1 MAGKRTIKQQLFN
14 AVDSRF
20 KAGKGRSKHQDRK
33 NGDSKHD
40 IVYSHSEMERLKD
53 VAGNFSKF
61 IKEKHPEIW
70 RSQLSRM
77 PVEIVNEYLDT
88 KTDCTQNTINSY
100 IDSIK
105 KIFRCAGATYKT
117 GDFSEMQYI
126 SKPISER
133 AEEATL
139 RDMALGRDLHDEIL
153 KKLTPGTGGY
163 KGNLLNGILGTRSK
177 ETVHIR
183 AKDID
188 LKKGTVYIHKGKGG
202 KTRTLKLSKKQI
214 ELIKVKI
221 FDKEDFKPN
230 QMICGCGEDG
240 IQKALTRALERV
252 DKERGTNFAEQLK
265 DKKTNQHAGRKMV
278 ATEQYNKNVNNGKYQ
293 LIYRK
298 LIKEHREGKINLSGL
313 NKYEIGARAKY
324 ILENYEHKYI
334 NKIELLEIEDR
345 AWSKVSVFLGHGE
358 NRPELKK
365 VYVITDNT
373 KILSFT

>member
-117 GDFSEMQYI
+117 GDFSEM
-126 SKPISER
+126 
-133 AEEATL
+133 
-139 RDMALGRDLHDEIL
+139 
-153 KKLTPGTGGY
+153 
-163 KGNLLNGILGTRSK
+163 
-177 ETVHIR
+177 
-183 AKDID
+183 
-188 LKKGTVYIHKGKGG
+188 
-202 KTRTLKLSKKQI
+202 
-214 ELIKVKI
+214 
-221 FDKEDFKPN
+221 
-230 QMICGCGEDG
+230 
-240 IQKALTRALERV
+240 
-252 DKERGTNFAEQLK
+252 
-265 DKKTNQHAGRKMV
+265 
-278 ATEQYNKNVNNGKYQ
+278 
-293 LIYRK
+293 
-298 LIKEHREGKINLSGL
+298 
-313 NKYEIGARAKY
+313 
-324 ILENYEHKYI
+324 
-334 NKIELLEIEDR
+334 
-345 AWSKVSVFLGHGE
+345 
-358 NRPELKK
+358 
-365 VYVITDNT
+365 
-373 KILSFT
+373 